1 MKRNLIIC
9 ILVLCTT
16 ILYAQQITK
25 PSEYH
30 FQKKSLYEL
39 LPVTSDDIV
48 FLGNSI
54 TDGGEWAELFD
65 NKNVKNRGISA
76 DRTYNVLERL
86 DPIIKGAPKKVFLL
100 IGINDLG
107 AGFSS
112 DVVLENTAKIIDRF
126 QKESPR
132 TKLYIQSILPVNNAF
147 EKYAKR
153 HGTKAAEIKEV
164 NNSLIE
170 YCKYNNVIYIDISTP
185 LSDSEGR
192 LNAKYTNDGLHLMG
206 EGYLIW
212 RDTIKEYVK

>member
-1 MKRNLIIC
+1 MKKNLVIC
-9 ILVLCTT
+9 ILALCATT
-16 ILYAQQITK
+16 LYAQQITK

-39 LPVTSDDIV
+39 LPVTSGDII

-65 NKNVKNRGISA
+65 NKNIKNRGISA

-107 AGFSS
+107 AGFSP

-132 TKLYIQSILPVNNAF
+132 TKLYIQSILPINNTF

-153 HGTKAAEIKEV
+153 HGTKTAEIKEV
-164 NNSLIE
+164 NNSLIQ
-170 YCKYNNVIYIDISTP
+170 YCKYNNVTYIDINTP

-212 RDTIKEYVK
+212 RETIKEYVK